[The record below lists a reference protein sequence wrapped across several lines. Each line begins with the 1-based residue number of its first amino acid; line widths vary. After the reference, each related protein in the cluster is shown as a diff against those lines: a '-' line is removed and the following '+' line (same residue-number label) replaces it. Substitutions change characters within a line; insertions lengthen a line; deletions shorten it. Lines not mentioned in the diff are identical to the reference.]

1 MVNISKNDDNF
12 KNIYTVCIYGFVLS
26 HGQANVEKGFNIN
39 KNSLVENLLQL
50 SLKVLK
56 SVCDVLIAK
65 PHNSKIT
72 NTLLVKRKQARS
84 QYMAELKKKEEKM
97 VKSQE
102 LK

>member
-1 MVNISKNDDNF
+1 MTTSKT
-12 KNIYTVCIYGFVLS
+12 YTVCIYGFVQS

-56 SVCDVLIAK
+56 SVYDALI

-72 NTLLVKRKQARS
+72 NTLFVKRKQARS
-84 QYMAELKKKEEKM
+84 QYMAELKKRKRKR
-97 VKSQE
+97 
-102 LK
+102 

>member
-1 MVNISKNDDNF
+1 MTTSKT
-12 KNIYTVCIYGFVLS
+12 YTVCIYGFVQS

-56 SVCDVLIAK
+56 SVYDALIAK

-72 NTLLVKRKQARS
+72 NTLFVKRKQARS
-84 QYMAELKKKEEKM
+84 QYMAELKKKGRENGKITRIETKT
-97 VKSQE
+97 QE
-102 LK
+102 LNI